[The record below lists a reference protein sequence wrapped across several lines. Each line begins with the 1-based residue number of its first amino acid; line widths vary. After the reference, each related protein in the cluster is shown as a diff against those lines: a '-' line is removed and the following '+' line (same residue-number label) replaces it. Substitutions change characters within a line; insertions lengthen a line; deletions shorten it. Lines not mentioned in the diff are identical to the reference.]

1 LDRPR
6 VYILADDQVLYAGD
20 TPGAAVCR
28 WDTRQARPG
37 SHSLRLLV
45 LDREGRRIVDERRV
59 IQVASS

>member
-1 LDRPR
+1 
-6 VYILADDQVLYAGD
+6 VLYAGD